1 MVMFIMASHS
11 EIDCIARMNKWNEL
25 IFCMLL
31 QIQESLKLFNG
42 FWVGKVRNGGD
53 HLVQRL

>member
-1 MVMFIMASHS
+1 MFIMASHS

>member
-1 MVMFIMASHS
+1 MSIMASHL

-25 IFCMLL
+25 IFCMLV

-42 FWVGKVRNGGD
+42 FWVGMVRNGHD